1 MVARSTQSQEQT
13 KVTSAS
19 ARLRSKND
27 AAEFFEVPAVVVQ
40 HPQTVPAC
48 KVVGQSAFAQNRQF
62 ARTASL
68 EQHRREREE
77 AYRFHRFR
85 SGKGVMMQAGGKRF
99 GT

>member
-19 ARLRSKND
+19 ARLRSKN
-27 AAEFFEVPAVVVQ
+27 AARELSDVPAVVVQ

-62 ARTASL
+62 ARTA
-68 EQHRREREE
+68 RRRLDAVRSSE
-77 AYRFHRFR
+77 ARFR
-85 SGKGVMMQAGGKRF
+85 PQGQCDLAERLRLQSIQNH
-99 GT
+99 